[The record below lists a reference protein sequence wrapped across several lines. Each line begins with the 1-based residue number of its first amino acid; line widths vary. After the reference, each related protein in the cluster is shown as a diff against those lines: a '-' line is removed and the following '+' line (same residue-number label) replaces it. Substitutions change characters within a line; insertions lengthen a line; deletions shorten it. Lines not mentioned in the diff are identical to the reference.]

1 MVAGV
6 KGTGSIRRAAC
17 DGEQPPSAMVAG
29 VEAAAAGVC
38 GGGGRRWRVRWRR
51 PAVVV
56 EVEGASDGGVGGR
69 LEWGGGGC
77 LGRWKE

>member
-1 MVAGV
+1 LG
-6 KGTGSIRRAAC
+6 RRGC
-17 DGEQPPSAMVAG
+17 
-29 VEAAAAGVC
+29 C
-38 GGGGRRWRVRWRR
+38 GGGRRWRVQWRR

-56 EVEGASDGGVGGR
+56 KVEGASDGGVGGG